1 MNPPGAHRREAWR
14 VLLVGAERI
23 ELPTS
28 CSQSKRATAALRPEN
43 GCWWPVPISGYAL
56 RSTPR
61 GPRLL
66 IRVLSNRRHS
76 YAVDSPTLK
85 PAGFDAS
92 HCPTSCCSPCG
103 STQPSH
109 PKDAVAAGYVSTP
122 HRGFNVGP
130 RYFPGVV
137 RVQPIKSAV
146 CSMQCA
152 LTTHPRADFHLPVA
166 GLYFA
171 NIEAGRA

>member
-1 MNPPGAHRREAWR
+1 MFPVFLPQLCTALADATNIEAGR
-14 VLLVGAERI
+14 VAFRFIGMPA
-23 ELPTS
+23 PT
-28 CSQSKRATAALRPEN
+28 
-43 GCWWPVPISGYAL
+43 
-56 RSTPR
+56 
-61 GPRLL
+61 
-66 IRVLSNRRHS
+66 VLSRLSWALPRRTRDTSSH
-76 YAVDSPTLK
+76 A
-85 PAGFDAS
+85 ARFD
-92 HCPTSCCSPCG
+92 
-103 STQPSH
+103 
-109 PKDAVAAGYVSTP
+109 
-122 HRGFNVGP
+122 VGP